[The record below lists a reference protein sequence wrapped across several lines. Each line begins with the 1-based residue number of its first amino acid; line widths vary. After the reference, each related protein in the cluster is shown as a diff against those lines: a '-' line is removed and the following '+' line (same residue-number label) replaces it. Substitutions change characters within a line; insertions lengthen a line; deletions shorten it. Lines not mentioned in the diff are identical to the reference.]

1 MNVVIGYWIW
11 FAYFIIILSFVFQE
25 NGNYSITLISMPKPL
40 SGPQTT
46 KRRKPGTRVKSGN
59 AFQCNG
65 VMLDPQSK
73 EIGTGTG
80 FQKRATRLV
89 LGSDV
94 FCSSQPTYPGNA
106 ANVLARRGPW
116 QLRGA

>member
-1 MNVVIGYWIW
+1 
-11 FAYFIIILSFVFQE
+11 
-25 NGNYSITLISMPKPL
+25 MPKAL

-73 EIGTGTG
+73 ESGTGTG
-80 FQKRATRLV
+80 FQRRATRLV
-89 LGSDV
+89 PGHGSDM

-106 ANVLARRGPW
+106 ANVLAMRGPW